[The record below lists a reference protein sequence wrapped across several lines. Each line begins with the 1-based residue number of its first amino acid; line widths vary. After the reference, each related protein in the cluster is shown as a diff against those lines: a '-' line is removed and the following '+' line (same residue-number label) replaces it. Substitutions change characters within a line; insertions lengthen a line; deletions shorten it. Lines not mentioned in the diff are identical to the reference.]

1 MKEYASNPAT
11 RTGGNGGVILNVAR
25 ITYKCLLLVVA
36 RCIIYIHI
44 LLVVAANKAQGVNLR
59 GMATN

>member
-11 RTGGNGGVILNVAR
+11 RTGGNGDVILLFVAR

-36 RCIIYIHI
+36 RCIIYMYIYYWWLQQIRHRALI
-44 LLVVAANKAQGVNLR
+44 
-59 GMATN
+59 

>member
-44 LLVVAANKAQGVNLR
+44 FLVVAANKAQGH
-59 GMATN
+59 

>member
-11 RTGGNGGVILNVAR
+11 RTGGNGGVILLFVAR
-25 ITYKCLLLVVA
+25 ITYKCLLLVV
-36 RCIIYIHI
+36 
-44 LLVVAANKAQGVNLR
+44 VAANKAQGVDLR